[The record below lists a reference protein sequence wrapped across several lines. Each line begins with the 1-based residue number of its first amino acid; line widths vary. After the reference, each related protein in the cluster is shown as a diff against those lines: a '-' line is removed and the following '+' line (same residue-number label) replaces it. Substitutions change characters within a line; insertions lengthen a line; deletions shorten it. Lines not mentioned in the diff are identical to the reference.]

1 MKLKKKLQQEL
12 DADKESD
19 EVVKDEI
26 EEKEQEQEQPE
37 QEIIEE
43 TEEMETTE
51 SNPTVKLDPAEIDLD
66 KVIEQ
71 ADEETLNKI
80 KKDIDREINTKKEKK
95 SGWLD
100 DLGSGFYKD

>member
-1 MKLKKKLQQEL
+1 MMST
-12 DADKESD
+12 KESD

-26 EEKEQEQEQPE
+26 EEKEQEP
-37 QEIIEE
+37 EIIKE
-43 TEEMETTE
+43 TKEEMKTTE
-51 SNPTVKLDPAEIDLD
+51 SEPSVTLDPAEIDLE

-71 ADEETLNKI
+71 ADEQTLNKI
-80 KKDIDREINTKKEKK
+80 KKDVEREINTKQEKK

>member
-1 MKLKKKLQQEL
+1 
-12 DADKESD
+12 
-19 EVVKDEI
+19 
-26 EEKEQEQEQPE
+26 
-37 QEIIEE
+37 
-43 TEEMETTE
+43 METPE
-51 SNPTVKLDPAEIDLD
+51 SNPTVTLDPAEIDLE

-71 ADEETLNKI
+71 ADEDTLNKM